1 MKKTKNSLDDF
12 KLYTISDDLQVN
24 PQFKAL
30 KHAQLDT
37 LTAKEKKNFMAEL
50 WDIESMTSAV
60 VQIGTPIPEDEIIR
74 DYLKSIHHDLE
85 TIRSLIG
92 SGMNFSALLGENAQE
107 NEFPEIM
114 TFLHSLPVV
123 QDLIERTLAQK
134 KVYHTKISKTAF
146 YYAIANRTHN
156 LLKKYGLKRT
166 LSNQGLWAKSIMHIA
181 NDMGLPLK
189 DDVKKYMRETQK
201 FK

>member
-74 DYLKSIHHDLE
+74 DCLKSIHNDLE

>member
-12 KLYTISDDLQVN
+12 KLYTIADDLQVH
-24 PQFKAL
+24 PQFKEL
-30 KHAQLDT
+30 KHPELDS
-37 LTAKEKKNFMAEL
+37 LRAKERKNFMAEL
-50 WDIESMTSAV
+50 WEIESLTSAV
-60 VQIGTPIPEDEIIR
+60 VQIETPIPEDEIIR
-74 DYLKSIHHDLE
+74 DFLKSIHDHLAAMK
-85 TIRSLIG
+85 LIIG
-92 SGMNFSALLGENAQE
+92 NGINFSALLGENAQE
-107 NEFPEIM
+107 NEFPGIM
-114 TFLHSLPVV
+114 AFLHSLPVI
-123 QDLIERTLAQK
+123 QDLIARTLEEK
-134 KVYHTKISKTAF
+134 KAYHTRISKTAF

-166 LSNQGLWAKSIMHIA
+166 LSARGLWAKSIIHIA